1 MRWLSQGDA
10 DFDRQLHQALQID
23 EATSQEI
30 EASVDA
36 ILAEVR
42 EGGDTALTRLVAQY
56 DGIACDA
63 VSDLSISKNEMAL
76 ACERLS
82 PAINEALQHAAARIR
97 SYHDRQHEEQAT
109 DWRFEDELGNVLGQ
123 RISPMARVG
132 VYAPGESIL
141 SLNDTDDG
149 DPREGGRGA

>member
-1 MRWLSQGDA
+1 
-10 DFDRQLHQALQID
+10 
-23 EATSQEI
+23 
-30 EASVDA
+30 
-36 ILAEVR
+36 
-42 EGGDTALTRLVAQY
+42 
-56 DGIACDA
+56 
-63 VSDLSISKNEMAL
+63 MAL

-97 SYHDRQHEEQAT
+97 SYHERQHEEQAT

-141 SLNDTDDG
+141 SLNDPDDG

>member
-1 MRWLSQGDA
+1 MRWLSQSDA

-56 DGIACDA
+56 DGIARDA
-63 VSDLSISKNEMAL
+63 VADLSISKMKWLWLVSGFPQRSMRRCSMRRQEFEAITNASMRSKRPIGAL
-76 ACERLS
+76 RTSSAMCWDKGLVRWRELESMRPGGKHLI
-82 PAINEALQHAAARIR
+82 PQR
-97 SYHDRQHEEQAT
+97 S
-109 DWRFEDELGNVLGQ
+109 
-123 RISPMARVG
+123 
-132 VYAPGESIL
+132 
-141 SLNDTDDG
+141 
-149 DPREGGRGA
+149 

>member
-42 EGGDTALTRLVAQY
+42 EGGDAALTRLVAQY
-56 DGIACDA
+56 DGIARDA
-63 VSDLSISKNEMAL
+63 VADLSISKNLVFMPSLTLSSKTSAL
-76 ACERLS
+76 TKYPKPFNS
-82 PAINEALQHAAARIR
+82 
-97 SYHDRQHEEQAT
+97 
-109 DWRFEDELGNVLGQ
+109 
-123 RISPMARVG
+123 
-132 VYAPGESIL
+132 
-141 SLNDTDDG
+141 
-149 DPREGGRGA
+149 